1 MAKIFKNV
9 NTIFDKLQ
17 RGEIKTTDARVFKTM
32 EYKVRPELVQP
43 YMHHYDARTLSTNVR
58 KFMINENNH
67 ERHIAKHFSKKKVDV
82 QKLRQDAMEF
92 YNQDFPKEL
101 LSDIFNSYYNDVT
114 KLTFAE
120 QQASN
125 QFRYKMLQNMTD
137 PMSKVI
143 TKDSSVKSMVM
154 TRAMAQYFSLL
165 MAYQKQVDEEQFEQM
180 KDQIKQKPNCN
191 KPGQNGQGQA
201 GNQQASG
208 DKGDND
214 SNNQQQQPGD
224 QGDQDGDQDQD
235 QDQDSGDD
243 SSQPQN
249 EQGNGGHNGSSKNDQ
264 DKAPDTSNKSLD
276 DMLKKL
282 EKLMD
287 SKEATKMHD
296 DLIDE
301 AKETIKMIDDLMDDS
316 DMEKDW
322 SSGTDLSG
330 LDKNKLQTVQRQFD
344 EMKMNLGGVK
354 SAVQKLLDRSKNYF
368 SGKEKVNYESILDS
382 DSLDGLEEYMLL
394 HPKLRHV
401 MLDNINVKE
410 TTREGK
416 INIYIDISVSMNDH
430 CTLAGS
436 NTRMEKIDFAKAF
449 VMKMKQ
455 MGILNKVFLFN
466 GQVHNNN
473 GRIFDIAAIRTEGGT
488 DIRSVVRHANMKKEN
503 AIVLTD
509 AEDGLNIY
517 SEYIYFIG
525 VEGCQF
531 QYFDTE
537 TMKQYAD
544 NNQCIMF
551 DGKSIYNIDQQGRVV
566 GK

>member
-1 MAKIFKNV
+1 MAKVFKNV
-9 NTIFDKLQ
+9 KTIFEKLQ
-17 RGEIKTTDARVFKTM
+17 KGDIQSSDTRVFKTM

-43 YMHHYDARTLSTNVR
+43 YMHHYDANTLKRNVR
-58 KFMINENNH
+58 QFMIKDQNH
-67 ERHIAKHFSKKKVDV
+67 DQHINKHFGKKKVDV
-82 QKLRQDAMEF
+82 SKLRQDAMDF
-92 YNQDFPKEL
+92 YNNDFPKEL
-101 LSDIFNSYYNDVT
+101 LSDVFNSYYNDVT

-165 MAYQKQVDEEQFEQM
+165 MAYQKQTDEEQFEQM
-180 KDQIKQKPNCN
+180 KEQMKKQPQCA

-201 GNQQASG
+201 GSQQKSNDADG
-208 DKGDND
+208 DPDQDKD
-214 SNNQQQQPGD
+214 QQQPGD
-224 QGDQDGDQDQD
+224 QGDQDNDQDQD
-235 QDQDSGDD
+235 QDNSND

-249 EQGNGGHNGSSKNDQ
+249 EQGNGGSSGSSKNDQ
-264 DKAPDTSNKSLD
+264 DKAPDPTDQSLD
-276 DMLKKL
+276 DMLNKL

-287 SKEATKMHD
+287 SKTAQQMHD
-296 DLIDE
+296 DMIND
-301 AKETIKMIDDLMDDS
+301 AKETIKMIDNMMDDT
-316 DMEKDW
+316 DMQEDW
-322 SSGTDLSG
+322 SNGTDLSG
-330 LDKNKLQTVQRQFD
+330 LDNNKLRSVQRQLD
-344 EMKMNLGGVK
+344 DMKMNLGGVK
-354 SAVQKLLDRSKNYF
+354 SAIQKLLDRSKNYF

-382 DSLDGLEEYMLL
+382 DSLDGLEEYILL

-416 INIYIDISVSMNDH
+416 INIYIDISVSMNDR
-430 CTLAGS
+430 CKLAGS
-436 NTRMEKIDFAKAF
+436 DMQMEKIDFAKAF

-455 MGILNKVFLFN
+455 MGILNEVYLFN
-466 GQVHNNN
+466 GQVHKNK

-488 DIRSVVRHANMKKEN
+488 SIGNVVRHANRMKEN

-509 AEDGLNIY
+509 AEDNCNLY
-517 SEYIYFIG
+517 SEYAYFIG

-531 QYFDTE
+531 QYFDTDI
-537 TMKQYAD
+537 MRQYAD
-544 NNQCIMF
+544 NKQCIMF
-551 DGKSIYNIDQQGRVV
+551 DGKSIYNIDEQGRVI
-566 GK
+566 K

>member
-9 NTIFDKLQ
+9 NTIFEKLQ
-17 RGEIKTTDARVFKTM
+17 RGDIKTTDTRVFKTM

-43 YMHHYDARTLSTNVR
+43 YMHHYDARTLTNNVR
-58 KFMINENNH
+58 NFMKTEQNH
-67 ERHIAKHFSKKKVDV
+67 DRHIQKHFGRKKVDLG
-82 QKLRQDAMEF
+82 QIRQDAMDF
-92 YNQDFPKEL
+92 YQNDFPKEL
-101 LSDIFNSYYNDVT
+101 LADVFNTYYNDVT

-120 QQASN
+120 QQDSN

-137 PMSKVI
+137 PLSKVI

-165 MAYQKQVDEEQFEQM
+165 MAYQKQQDEEQFEQM
-180 KDQIKQKPNCN
+180 KEQLKQKPNCN

-201 GNQQASG
+201 GSQQKSD
-208 DKGDND
+208 DKGDGD
-214 SNNQQQQPGD
+214 DQKDQQQPGD
-224 QGDQDGDQDQD
+224 QSDQDGDQDQD
-235 QDQDSGDD
+235 QDNDG

-249 EQGNGGHNGSSKNDQ
+249 QQGNGGSNGSSKNDQ
-264 DKAPDTSNKSLD
+264 DTVPDTTNQSLD

-282 EKLMD
+282 EKMMD
-287 SKEATKMHD
+287 STTAQKMHED
-296 DLIDE
+296 MINE
-301 AKETIKMIDDLMDDS
+301 AKETIKMIDDMMDES
-316 DMEKDW
+316 DMNEDW
-322 SSGTDLSG
+322 SKGTDLSG
-330 LDKNKLQTVQRQFD
+330 LDKDKLRTVQRQFD
-344 EMKMNLGGVK
+344 DMKMNLGGVK
-354 SAVQKLLDRSKNYF
+354 SAIQKLLDRSKNYF

-382 DSLDGLEEYMLL
+382 DTLDGLEEYVLL

-416 INIYIDISVSMNDH
+416 INIYVDISVSMNEH

-436 NTRMEKIDFAKAF
+436 DTRMEKIDFAKAF

-455 MGILNKVFLFN
+455 MGILNDVYLFN
-466 GQVHNNN
+466 GQVHKNK

-509 AEDGLNIY
+509 AEDNLNAY
-517 SEYIYFIG
+517 SEYTYFIG
-525 VEGCQF
+525 VEGCMF
-531 QYFDTE
+531 QYFDSNI
-537 TMKQYAD
+537 MKQYAD
-544 NNQCIMF
+544 NKQCIMF
-551 DGKSIYNIDQQGRVV
+551 DGKSIYDIDENGHVT
-566 GK
+566 K